1 MSACDTCRV
10 PGSCCSS
17 FTLNMPVF
25 VDDGEDWKV
34 EAKKRLEWYGL
45 NMFAPVSQRIGAEGR
60 ALNAILYRC
69 TLLGTDGRCTD
80 YENRPQ
86 LCRAYQAGD
95 DALCAEFVQT
105 LKGIPIR
112 VLP

>member
-1 MSACDTCRV
+1 MSSCDTCRA
-10 PGSCCSS
+10 PGNCCSGFVLNHPFPGANWKADAEQLLADAGLQFFKPVRQF
-17 FTLNMPVF
+17 FTSETEWM
-25 VDDGEDWKV
+25 DGVMFDCS
-34 EAKKRLEWYGL
+34 RL
-45 NMFAPVSQRIGAEGR
+45 GA
-60 ALNAILYRC
+60 
-69 TLLGTDGRCTD
+69 DGRCTD

-112 VLP
+112 VQH